1 MQMRNYL
8 LIPIVFALLAFL
20 ITQVDAQT
28 LYKHVDKDGKVTY
41 SDKPPKEGEGGK
53 SSKVTVDTTANVTKH
68 VNKDGKGNAQKFS
81 DVKAR
86 GDARITLREKLQGD
100 INAAEKAHENAK
112 KALEDGR
119 EPLEGET
126 RIVVGKNNNSVQRTP
141 EYHERIAKLEEA
153 VKNAEA
159 NIKKAEERY
168 ARGAPD

>member
-1 MQMRNYL
+1 MRNFLSIVAALTL
-8 LIPIVFALLAFL
+8 LTFS

-53 SSKVTVDTTANVTKH
+53 LSKVTVDTTANVTKH
-68 VNKDGKGNAQKFS
+68 VNKDNKGNVQKFS

-86 GDARITLREKLQGD
+86 GDERISLREKLQGD
-100 INAAEKAHENAK
+100 IKTAEKALESAK
-112 KALEDGR
+112 KALADGR

-126 RIVVGKNNNSVQRTP
+126 RIVVGKNSNSVQRTP
-141 EYHERIAKLEEA
+141 DYHERVAKLEDA
-153 VKNAEA
+153 VKNAEGS
-159 NIKKAEERY
+159 IKKAEERY